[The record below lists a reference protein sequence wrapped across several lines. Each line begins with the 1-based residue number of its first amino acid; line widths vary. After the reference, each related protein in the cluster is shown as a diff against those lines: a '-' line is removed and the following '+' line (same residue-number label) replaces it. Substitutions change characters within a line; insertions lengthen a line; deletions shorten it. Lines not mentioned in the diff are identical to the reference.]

1 MVFKRKYLCWLL
13 VAVMFCVF
21 ASGGCGG
28 GSSSGGSSDN
38 DSGTSTKSEE
48 GTSTPKTPDN
58 PTSDET
64 TTNTSEETGENLS
77 EEILPEGAE
86 GTIEGTWEPVNGT
99 WVLAGDGFIS
109 TGKYRPGSASL
120 SHITL
125 SVSESEYSGYTSI
138 KVDGEDDSEVTEVT
152 GTFDFDDSYTRE
164 TSLIPIGVVNYLKEV
179 AKNTYKSDAPGSY
192 GSNVDMVIQLTESNT
207 LMYYVN
213 IHSVTE
219 YTLVMNYKRV
229 E

>member
-13 VAVMFCVF
+13 VVVMFCVF

-64 TTNTSEETGENLS
+64 TTNTPEETGENLS

-86 GTIEGTWEPVNGT
+86 GTIEGTWEPDNGT
-99 WVLAGDGFIS
+99 LVFSDTGTS

-138 KVDGEDDSEVTEVT
+138 TVDGEDDSEVREVT
-152 GTFDFDDSYTRE
+152 GSFDFDDPYSYSRATWIMS
-164 TSLIPIGVVNYLKEV
+164 TGIWFKEV
-179 AKNTYKSDAPGSY
+179 AQNTYRFDDF
-192 GSNVDMVIQLTESNT
+192 GSNADIDIVIQLTESNT
-207 LMYYVN
+207 LMYYAN
-213 IHSVTE
+213 IHGGTE